1 MCGSAGFTTATVVG
15 TSEEAGAFKEDEAPP
30 FANSSTLADAEEAR
44 LARVVEGLGAEIKSS
59 GACPGSAAAACVGVS
74 RGEAL
79 AANTAGSDRV
89 TRTTAEKNDSPSA
102 TEEDTGEE
110 EEDDVSGDDV
120 VVVVVVVA
128 VVVVVVV
135 AVVAG
140 DGMAFP

>member
-15 TSEEAGAFKEDEAPP
+15 TSEEAGAFKEDEAPL
-30 FANSSTLADAEEAR
+30 FANSSALAGKEEPR
-44 LARVVEGLGAEIKSS
+44 LARVVEGLGAENKSS
-59 GACPGSAAAACVGVS
+59 GACPGSAAAACVGVC

-110 EEDDVSGDDV
+110 KDVAGDDV
-120 VVVVVVVA
+120 VVVVVVV
-128 VVVVVVV
+128 VDVV
-135 AVVAG
+135 AR
-140 DGMAFP
+140 DGTAFP